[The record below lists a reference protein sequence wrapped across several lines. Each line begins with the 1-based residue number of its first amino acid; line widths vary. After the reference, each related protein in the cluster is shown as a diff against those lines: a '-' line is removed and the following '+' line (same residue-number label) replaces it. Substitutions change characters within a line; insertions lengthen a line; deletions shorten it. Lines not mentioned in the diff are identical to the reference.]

1 MPKEKVA
8 VVGLGYVGLPLACLL
23 ADNGFQTIGVDV
35 DRKKLDMLRQ
45 GISPIV
51 GDEPGLNELVAKV
64 AKEATLTPSDRL
76 ADVTQCDAVFVCV
89 DTPLGTN
96 NRPDLTILLNVTKE
110 LSKFLRKGMLVSI
123 ESTLPPGTCRD
134 KIIPLLEQGSG
145 FKAGNDFSM
154 VHCPERVM
162 PGKLLANMR
171 TVERV
176 LGGLDAQS
184 IKRGAFFYSRIVRAE
199 LHPTDLLSAEICKT
213 TENAYRDVQIAFANE
228 VALLCEQVGGD
239 AYEVRR
245 LVNSCPYRDMHIPG
259 SGVGG
264 HCLPKDP
271 WLLLSSAPFI
281 QAKVIPAAREI
292 NERMP
297 HHLADMTLQVVKKC
311 NAGKDA
317 KVAVMGLAFLRD
329 SDDVRHSPAMP
340 IIDDLE
346 DKVQVVVHDAFVKS
360 PYKVPLVRSVEE
372 ALRGA
377 DCAVFVTDHS
387 EYSKLD
393 LAKVKALMRT
403 PLIVD
408 GRNVFNA
415 AECRRHGFTYA
426 GIGKG

>member
-1 MPKEKVA
+1 M
-8 VVGLGYVGLPLACLL
+8 VGLGYVGLPLACLL

-35 DRKKLDMLRQ
+35 DRKKLDSLRQ

-51 GDEPGLNELVAKV
+51 GDEPGLKELVAKV
-64 AKEATLTPSDRL
+64 AKEGTLTPTDKM
-76 ADVTQCDAVFVCV
+76 ADITMCDAVFVCV

-96 NRPDLTILLNVTKE
+96 NRPDLTILISVAKE
-110 LSKFLRKGMLVSI
+110 LARFVRKGMLISI

-134 KIIPLLEQGSG
+134 RIIPLLEQGSG
-145 FKAGNDFSM
+145 LKAGNDFSI

-162 PGKLLANMR
+162 PGKLLANMK

-228 VALLCEQVGGD
+228 IALLCEQVGGD

-311 NAGKDA
+311 NREKDV

-340 IIDDLE
+340 IIDDLM
-346 DKVQVVVHDAFVKS
+346 DRVNVVVHDAFVKNA
-360 PYKVPLVRSVEE
+360 YKAPLVRTVEE

-377 DCAVFVTDHS
+377 DCVVFVTDHS
-387 EYSKLD
+387 EYAKLD
-393 LAKVKALMRT
+393 LVKVKEWMRT

-415 AECRRHGFTYA
+415 AECRRMGFTYA